1 MRHFWG
7 GATPYFQH
15 FIIRTFPKDS
25 DSFAGYFTKQHQNN
39 LFGTRKKYFQE
50 VSGYNSAIDHYQKE
64 IDNFMLNKTS
74 LTRIASDM
82 GDKVTTSQSS
92 WRIRHF
98 LHDNWLR
105 KIPFSKESQRRV
117 GLFSTIT
124 FTTQM
129 KKRKLI
135 CSFSITVLICV
146 NFVSPWKNNNYGS
159 KLLVLLDIRALMS
172 KPVQGKIQEH
182 YVRT

>member
-1 MRHFWG
+1 
-7 GATPYFQH
+7 
-15 FIIRTFPKDS
+15 
-25 DSFAGYFTKQHQNN
+25 
-39 LFGTRKKYFQE
+39 
-50 VSGYNSAIDHYQKE
+50 
-64 IDNFMLNKTS
+64 MLNKTS

-82 GDKVTTSQSS
+82 GDKVTPVNRRDVSVIFYMIIGYAKSHLAK
-92 WRIRHF
+92 RVR
-98 LHDNWLR
+98 DWL
-105 KIPFSKESQRRV
+105 V
-117 GLFSTIT
+117 STIT
-124 FTTQM
+124 FTTQV

-182 YVRT
+182 YVRTQRLVSHSYYQTKRTHHPLLRGQ